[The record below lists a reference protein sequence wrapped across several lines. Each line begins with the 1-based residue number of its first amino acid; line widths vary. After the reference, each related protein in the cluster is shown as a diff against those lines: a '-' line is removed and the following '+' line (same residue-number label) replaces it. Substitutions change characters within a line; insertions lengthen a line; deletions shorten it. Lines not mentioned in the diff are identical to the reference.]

1 MIELLFNPKKGEK
14 RPWQMFFIGLFYA
27 SVSLLLVSFVFS
39 QDGVLKDYGGILV
52 VLLTVISSMPF
63 MYYMIKNEENKD
75 VQITKGG
82 RLLREHLKATFAF
95 MFLFIGFVVAFSFW
109 YIVLPSEVGT
119 NFNAQVEVFCAINN
133 PHNYEYCVNQYLAS
147 PITGS
152 ATATDLVAGIFS
164 NNIYV
169 LIFTILFSIAFGAG
183 AIFIL
188 AWNASVIAVA
198 IGILAEKVTRIP
210 WGFARYMLIHG
221 IPEIAAYF
229 IGALAGGII
238 SIAVIRKDMRG
249 ERMWRILQDALVLV
263 IVAVALLVLAA
274 LLEVFVTPKL
284 F

>member
-1 MIELLFNPKKGEK
+1 MIELLFSPKQGERK
-14 RPWQMFFIGLFYA
+14 PWQMFFVGLFYA

-39 QDGVLKDYGGILV
+39 QDGVLKNYGGMLV
-52 VLLTVISSMPF
+52 VLLTVISSLPF
-63 MYYMIKNEENKD
+63 MYYLIKGEENKD
-75 VQITKGG
+75 VEITKGG
-82 RLLREHLKATFAF
+82 RLLREHMKATLAF
-95 MFLFIGFVVAFSFW
+95 MFLFCGFVVAFSFW
-109 YIVLPSEVGT
+109 YIVLPSQVGV

-133 PHNYEYCVNQYLAS
+133 PHNYEYCVSQYLDSA
-147 PITGS
+147 ITGAVS
-152 ATATDLVAGIFS
+152 ASDMVVGIFS

-169 LIFTILFSIAFGAG
+169 LIFTILFSLAFGAG

-198 IGILAEKVTRIP
+198 IGILAGKVTRIP

-249 ERMWRILQDALVLV
+249 ERMWRILQDALILV
-263 IVAVALLVLAA
+263 IIAVALLVLAA
-274 LLEVFVTPKL
+274 LLEVFVIPKL